1 MQINISSNLDKVQ
14 QKLEQLS
21 KKGQNLK
28 PLMAEV
34 ANLLQ
39 QTTEE
44 SFENQTSP
52 DGTPWADL
60 DPKTK
65 KSKKGKPLYESGRMQ
80 ESLSVFSTASSAGAG
95 FNAKAKNGFPY
106 PAVHQFGS
114 EHVPARP
121 FLPIDQDGD
130 ISGDL
135 REGILDLAVEFF
147 ES

>member
-1 MQINISSNLDKVQ
+1 MQITINSNLDQVQ
-14 QKLEQLS
+14 AKLEQLA

-44 SFENQTSP
+44 SFDNQASP

-60 DPKTK
+60 DPKTEK
-65 KSKKGKPLYESGRMQ
+65 RKKGKPLYESGRMQ
-80 ESLSVFSTASSAGAG
+80 ESLSVFSTATSAGLG
-95 FNAKAKNGFPY
+95 FNAKAQNGYPY

-121 FLPIDQDGD
+121 FLPIDDDGD
-130 ISGDL
+130 IADDL
-135 REGILDLAVEFF
+135 KESILELAVSYF
-147 ES
+147 S